1 MMVNEIKSAR
11 NRSGLSQRD
20 FALALQISTRT
31 LQEWEQGRRFPSGSA
46 RALINIALK
55 HPDVIRENFEAQRK
69 QKLRASAMLDDMTTK
84 LLSDDEIG
92 FSDLI
97 LDWHREGLACDSV
110 PQPGDKDMLRLA
122 VKASIVERLV
132 EVFNAPPHNEN
143 QTPAPWCYSIGSLD
157 EPVKL
162 QSDRLLEDED
172 YNETFKKRNLYV
184 VSNFMFFV

>member
-1 MMVNEIKSAR
+1 MINEIKSAR
-11 NRSGLSQRD
+11 SRSGLSQRD

-31 LQEWEQGRRFPSGSA
+31 LQEWEQGRRSPSGSA

-55 HPDVIRENFEAQRK
+55 HPDVIRENFKVQHK

-84 LLSDDEIG
+84 LLSGDEIG

-97 LDWHREGLACDSV
+97 LDWHREDLVCDSV
-110 PQPGDKDMLRLA
+110 PRPEDRDMLRLA
-122 VKASIVERLV
+122 VKASIVERLA
-132 EVFNAPPHNEN
+132 EVLNSPPHNGN
-143 QTPAPWCYSIGSLD
+143 QTPAPWCDSIDSLK

-172 YNETFKKRNLYV
+172 YSEAFKKRNLYV
-184 VSNFMFFV
+184 VSNFMFFI